1 MFAPKIRIDP
11 VLLERARKRSEE
23 LGYPSVEEYVAHL
36 LEQDL
41 QKLTPA
47 EDAAVQ
53 ERLRGLGYL

>member
-11 VLLERARKRSEE
+11 TLLEQAKKRAAE
-23 LGYPSVEEYVAHL
+23 LNYASVDDYIRHL
-36 LEQDL
+36 IEQDL
-41 QKLTPA
+41 QKLSPA

>member
-1 MFAPKIRIDP
+1 MFGPKIRIDP
-11 VLLERARKRSEE
+11 SLLARAQKRAEE
-23 LGYPSVEEYVAHL
+23 LGYGSLEEYITHL

-41 QKLTPA
+41 QKLSPA

>member
-11 VLLERARKRSEE
+11 VLLERARKRAVD
-23 LGYPSVEEYVAHL
+23 LGYGSVEEYIAHL
-36 LEQDL
+36 VELDL

-47 EDAAVQ
+47 EDAAVE

>member
-1 MFAPKIRIDP
+1 MFAPKIRVDP
-11 VLLERARKRSEE
+11 ILLERARKRAEE

-41 QKLTPA
+41 QKLSPA
-47 EDAAVQ
+47 ENAALE